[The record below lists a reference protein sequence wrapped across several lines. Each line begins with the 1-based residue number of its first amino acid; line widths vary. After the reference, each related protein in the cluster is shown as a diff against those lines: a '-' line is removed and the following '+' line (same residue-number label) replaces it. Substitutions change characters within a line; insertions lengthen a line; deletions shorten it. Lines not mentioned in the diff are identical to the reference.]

1 MKKIKYL
8 LILISLFFIN
18 IGVSASN
25 RIYNIDINVKLDS
38 DGTGHITEIWNMNV
52 DSKTEVYKALSNL
65 GNSKISNFTASMD
78 GTSYTYQN
86 SWDVD
91 ASLSSKAYKNGIYKE
106 NGNTELCWGM
116 SNYGKHKYTITYD
129 VSNMIYNVDDAQVLY
144 WRFIDNNLMNPDV
157 EEYSVVVTGPNAF
170 ADTLDVWGYGDYGGY
185 AYVKDGYIR
194 MSNADDEELG
204 SSDYVVLLTKFPL
217 NTFSTTNKSSS
228 YSTFSDFEDIANEG
242 ATKYDEDSNS
252 IFGAIIS
259 LIFSMFPMI
268 IFIIIVL
275 SVASTG
281 DKYVKREIDKKN
293 LNNFRDIPCNKDIFK
308 AYFISNVYR
317 LTKNNTDFL
326 GAVLLKWLLTNK
338 VSIIKNTKEGL
349 FGSKEQTSIK
359 FENSDG
365 LNSTERELYEM
376 MVEAGSDGIL
386 ESKEMEKWSK
396 AHYNELY
403 KWFDKAISD
412 TRDKYV
418 EEGHISL
425 TEKGKILKSKTYT
438 LDDTL
443 YEEATHL
450 AGLKQYLV
458 EFSRIKEK
466 QPIEVNVWEY
476 YLIYAQIFGIAKEV
490 TQQFK
495 DLYPELIEQVNSNG
509 YPLDYSDIMW
519 MNMMSHTVVNAASTA
534 KAAAQ
539 AYSGGGGG
547 FSSGG
552 GGGGSFGG
560 GGGGCR

>member
-204 SSDYVVLLTKFPL
+204 SSDYAVLLTKFPL

-252 IFGAIIS
+252 IFGDIIS
-259 LIFSMFPMI
+259 FIIFMFPMT

-275 SVASTG
+275 SVASSG

-495 DLYPELIEQVNSNG
+495 DLYPELIEQVNNG

>member
-18 IGVSASN
+18 ISVSASN

-65 GNSKISNFTASMD
+65 GNSKISNFTASMYS
-78 GTSYTYQN
+78 TSYTYQN

-194 MSNADDEELG
+194 MSNADDEEVG
-204 SSDYVVLLTKFPL
+204 SSD
-217 NTFSTTNKSSS
+217 
-228 YSTFSDFEDIANEG
+228 STFSDFEDIANEG

-509 YPLDYSDIMW
+509 YPLDYSDIMG